1 LAAAEVD
8 PQSGYR
14 RYLTSQIP
22 QAQMIKR
29 FRELR
34 LPLNEIRQLL
44 ASPDGST
51 RNAIMAAHLRRLED
65 DLERTRS
72 AVSELRG
79 LLEPPA
85 GPVTISHRHI
95 APMLAAAIGERVDAK
110 HAVAWLSGALA
121 ELHSTLA
128 SQSRR
133 ATAPAGGLFSDQLF
147 AKGRGMAT
155 IYIPCDGPIES
166 IGRVRPY
173 HSAEVE
179 VATIV
184 HAGSHRTLTWPME
197 PWPATWRVMSLPRT
211 GPCGS
216 IGAAYLARDGHA
228 QLGISV
234 LPRSRGQ
241 GIGGALLER
250 CAARARNWGMR
261 VMFMNCLVENAAMIH
276 LARKPGL
283 KIAVSGADAEAFVR
297 LPRADLTSLAADAVA
312 EHLGLFD
319 HAQKS
324 YWMAL
329 QARHLQ

>member
-1 LAAAEVD
+1 MPATPVMLTIGDFSRATLLTIKTLRHYHDTGLLAAAEVD

-34 LPLNEIRQLL
+34 MPLNEIRQLL

-79 LLEPPA
+79 LLGPPA

-95 APMLAAAIGERVDAK
+95 APMLGAAIGERVDAK

-121 ELHSTLA
+121 ELHLTLA
-128 SQSRR
+128 TQSRR
-133 ATAPAGGLFSDQLF
+133 AVAPPGGLFSDEIF
-147 AKGRGMAT
+147 AKGRGAAT

-173 HSAEVE
+173 HSPEVE

-184 HAGSHRTLTWPME
+184 HAGSHSEIDL
-197 PWPATWRVMSLPRT
+197 
-211 GPCGS
+211 
-216 IGAAYLARDGHA
+216 AY
-228 QLGISV
+228 
-234 LPRSRGQ
+234 
-241 GIGGALLER
+241 GAL
-250 CAARARNWGMR
+250 ATHVARY
-261 VMFMNCLVENAAMIH
+261 E
-276 LARKPGL
+276 
-283 KIAVSGADAEAFVR
+283 
-297 LPRADLTSLAADAVA
+297 LAADGPLREHYLVGPLDTSDESAWHTEIGWPIVKVA
-312 EHLGLFD
+312 ERPD
-319 HAQKS
+319 
-324 YWMAL
+324 
-329 QARHLQ
+329 